1 MLSHRNTWNVSFVN
15 LCSDMET
22 PITPLSG
29 MEYFTPASH
38 QTFIRTSLAQ
48 TNLGRCRLSVVWLA
62 LIHDNMTTIMTWS
75 WQQYGWTNERQLL
88 VSWVLISWGGFEMWS
103 QYWVTK
109 FLWSNWVCFSSD
121 WTDWRLCDFI
131 LSKQK
136 QNHPV
141 LDLSPES
148 PR

>member
-22 PITPLSG
+22 TPFTPLSG

-75 WQQYGWTNERQLL
+75 ALCFMTTWQQPGPMRD
-88 VSWVLISWGGFEMWS
+88 S
-103 QYWVTK
+103 
-109 FLWSNWVCFSSD
+109 C
-121 WTDWRLCDFI
+121 LC
-131 LSKQK
+131 
-136 QNHPV
+136 
-141 LDLSPES
+141 PES
-148 PR
+148 WSPGEVSRCEASTESQSFSGVIEFVLVQTGRTGGCVILFFQNKNKTTRC